1 VAEQQQSH
9 AIALPWWAVA
19 VGVAAALKLHF
30 SAAAASELAW
40 MLRPLTVILRTT
52 AGWHFLVNAAGE
64 WECPDA
70 GIVLVKACAGINF
83 MVLSFLGWCWAL
95 RPIAAAQGGPQATN
109 ALPSWARLAGALL
122 VALLAAWA
130 TALVV
135 NAARIL
141 VIVRWQPVL
150 AHWLPAGD
158 AHRLL
163 GLLAYL
169 PALALQGWLV
179 ERGRPARALLVACG
193 VYAGLMLGVP
203 LLTGNAL
210 ADPVAF
216 AHHALFLLAVLVPVL
231 LLAAVLSTLPLKP
244 ESVQDRRQ
252 SGRDER
258 GSHEYDGI
266 GGIRGVARVPRGCG
280 RR

>member
-1 VAEQQQSH
+1 VAELRQSQPVT
-9 AIALPWWAVA
+9 LPWWAVA
-19 VGVAAALKLHF
+19 VGLAAALKLHF

-52 AGWHFLVNAAGE
+52 AGWHFLLNAAGE

-95 RPIAAAQGGPQATN
+95 RPMAAAQGAPRAT
-109 ALPSWARLAGALL
+109 AVAPSTARVAGALL

-130 TALVV
+130 TALLV
-135 NAARIL
+135 NAVRIL

-150 AHWLPAGD
+150 AQVLPAGD

-169 PALALQGWLV
+169 PALALQWWLV
-179 ERGRPARALLVACG
+179 DRGRPARALLLAG
-193 VYAGLMLGVP
+193 GLYAGLMLGVP

-210 ADPVAF
+210 ADRQAY
-216 AHHALFLLAVLVPVL
+216 AHHALFLVVVLAPVL
-231 LLAAVLSTLPLKP
+231 LLAAVLSGLPLAAK
-244 ESVQDRRQ
+244 SVQDRWQ
-252 SGRDER
+252 SWRGKR
-258 GSHEYDGI
+258 GSHEVDRMGSS
-266 GGIRGVARVPRGCG
+266 RGVARVPRGCG
-280 RR
+280 RD